1 MVCMDAKWYP
11 RILQFLHAFEDVF
24 LVICAAVI
32 IPVAPAHT
40 ERVFHLL
47 FQQHFFE
54 DILRVF
60 FPKTRR
66 LRKIHFQTGQND
78 FSSWRDTPPE
88 TRREPRYQTR
98 FGRSADELIKII
110 FQVAELDN
118 EGGLSQRV
126 DISQAPI
133 RNLPLQRMVVHVSP
147 NRPLHSEY
155 VFSQFI
161 YSRTPANKAD
171 SPGEMSSSLVFSTQ
185 KRTVKLSFSLTN
197 CVQIPFGYP
206 INTEML

>member
-1 MVCMDAKWYP
+1 MSRKKKLNTNHSAEFKTTVIMDMSENPLGHCGTVDKFI
-11 RILQFLHAFEDVF
+11 R
-24 LVICAAVI
+24 
-32 IPVAPAHT
+32 
-40 ERVFHLL
+40 
-47 FQQHFFE
+47 
-54 DILRVF
+54 
-60 FPKTRR
+60 RR
-66 LRKIHFQTGQND
+66 LRKIHFQIGQND

-110 FQVAELDN
+110 FQVAELDTDS
-118 EGGLSQRV
+118 GLSQRV

-133 RNLPLQRMVVHVSP
+133 RNLPLQRMVAHVSP

-161 YSRTPANKAD
+161 YSRTLANKAD
-171 SPGEMSSSLVFSTQ
+171 SPGEMSSSLVFSTL
-185 KRTVKLSFSLTN
+185 KWTVKLSFSLTN